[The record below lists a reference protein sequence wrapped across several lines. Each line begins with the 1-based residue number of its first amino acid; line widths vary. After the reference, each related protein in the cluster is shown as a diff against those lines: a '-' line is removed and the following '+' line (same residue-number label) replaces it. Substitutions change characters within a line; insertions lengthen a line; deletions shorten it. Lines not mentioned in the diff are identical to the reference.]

1 MAGNF
6 GPTAT
11 PTIKPAVE
19 VPKTAAPPT
28 SGAGGGASGGTGGT
42 TVMAPVIRATG
53 NFRFVKPDGSTVIA
67 QAALAVGGSALAVIN
82 IDGAAAIA
90 QGNGRCAFNVK
101 YDEIANAAAAGTT
114 NRLYSNDTLVAQNTK
129 IELAANVV
137 KSIWTQPYLFAGA
150 NNVKVVVNAEGAAPS
165 IGWVRVNVFGKC
177 GGVTTPTSD
186 GTPPA
191 SPPAA
196 SVPGAEAPKPPVTA
210 PVTPPTTAPV
220 TPPVTAPVTFGPG
233 SGDWNNLVTAMGYS
247 NYGVTQLKGKG
258 YARYDEL
265 AKLNVELVAAVA
277 AGKIERSAY
286 NALIVRWNSFVND
299 KAFREAMAAIV
310 PPPAGQK

>member
-19 VPKTAAPPT
+19 VPKATAPPT
-28 SGAGGGASGGTGGT
+28 SGAVGT
-42 TVMAPVIRATG
+42 TAVAPVIRSTG
-53 NFRFVKPDGSTVIA
+53 NFRFIKPDGSTVIA
-67 QAALAVGGSALAVIN
+67 QAALAVGTSAVAVIN
-82 IDGAAAIA
+82 IDGAVAIA

-186 GTPPA
+186 GRPPA
-191 SPPAA
+191 PPPVA
-196 SVPGAEAPKPPVTA
+196 SAPVAETPKPPA
-210 PVTPPTTAPV
+210 

-277 AGKIERSAY
+277 VGKIERSAY

-299 KAFREAMAAIV
+299 KAFRDAMAAIV